1 MSIKK
6 PFSLLF
12 ISLFLLSCHQE
23 GFILLRNIDRAEWF
37 SLKDFLEES
46 GLSSPE
52 NTRPTNQISRT
63 PTQPPPTSSLPQ
75 ESRYMTI
82 PANKEFVVQ
91 LPGENVLVSL
101 KSATGVTYLKESS
114 DPAQKFFSFQAHT
127 NNGRA
132 IFEYYDLDGR
142 LQKSLTYYFQVQKP
156 QQTPESTNI
165 ATRKPQLAMEET
177 NTQTNTTQKTF
188 PQNVDWFLASL
199 KPLPPGEAIKNL
211 ESALSDTTF
220 SDSEKETL
228 TYSLIEYYLK
238 QRLSTKA
245 SNRIE
250 TIREKGYQAYYYG
263 LYYEALQRPT
273 KSLEYLVQAL
283 DAGGNVVPS
292 AVIATGRVMINAGI
306 SDVSLT
312 SRLDAL
318 AVSIKD
324 KGLAAQA
331 IIQTAQ
337 LYEGLR
343 NLKRAKE
350 LYQMVINGDYP
361 RPWKEQ
367 AKKNLS
373 LLEQQFR

>member
-1 MSIKK
+1 MPIKK
-6 PFSLLF
+6 SFSLLF
-12 ISLFLLSCHQE
+12 IFLVLSCHQE
-23 GFILLRNIDRAEWF
+23 TFILLKNLDRAEWF

-46 GLSSPE
+46 GLSYPE
-52 NTRPTNQISRT
+52 TTTPTNKISR
-63 PTQPPPTSSLPQ
+63 PPAQPPSIPSLPQ

-132 IFEYYDLDGR
+132 IFEYYNLDGR
-142 LQKSLTYYFQVQKP
+142 LQKSLTYYFQVQQTQP
-156 QQTPESTNI
+156 TPESTNI
-165 ATRKPQLAMEET
+165 TTRKPTLAREET
-177 NTQTNTTQKTF
+177 NTQTNMTQK
-188 PQNVDWFLASL
+188 PVSQNVDWFLASL
-199 KPLPPGEAIKNL
+199 KPLSQGEAIKNL
-211 ESALSDTTF
+211 ENALSDTTF
-220 SDSEKETL
+220 SDNEKETL
-228 TYSLIEYYLK
+228 TYALIEYYLK
-238 QRLSTKA
+238 QRLFTRA

-250 TIREKGYQAYYYG
+250 NLQDKGYQAYYYG
-263 LYYEALQRPT
+263 LYYESLQRPT

-283 DAGGNVVPS
+283 DTGGNVIPL

-306 SDVSLT
+306 SDVSLIT
-312 SRLDAL
+312 RLDSL
-318 AVSIKD
+318 AISIKD
-324 KGLAAQA
+324 KDLSARA

-350 LYQMVINGDYP
+350 LYQMVLNGDYP
-361 RPWKEQ
+361 RTWKEQ

-373 LLEQQFR
+373 LLDQQFR